1 VHAGYALLGHDECQE
16 RDRFAGWR
24 TGSQGVPPWRAS
36 SAAAIRLVM
45 LLFGLAAERRGF
57 WGIYFDRARSRHAP
71 GLEVE
76 GF

>member
-1 VHAGYALLGHDECQE
+1 MMSAKREIAL
-16 RDRFAGWR
+16 
-24 TGSQGVPPWRAS
+24 QGGGQAPPWRAS